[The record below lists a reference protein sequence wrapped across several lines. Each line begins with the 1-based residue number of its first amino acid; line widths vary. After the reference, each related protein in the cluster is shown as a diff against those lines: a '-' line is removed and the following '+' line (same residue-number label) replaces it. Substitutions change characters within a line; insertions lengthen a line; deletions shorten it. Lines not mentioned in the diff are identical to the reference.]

1 MIQKAE
7 IFFHDIRKPH
17 ALSIDALINNYISE
31 HPEHKIACISYTI
44 GGSFEKALV
53 IFDVKEEKDNNE
65 RGRQNSQTSTYI
77 SKPDRKGSTSINKQA
92 SGMPERRSDI

>member
-17 ALSIDALINNYISE
+17 ASSIDTLINNYILE
-31 HPEHKIACISYTI
+31 YPEHKIACISYTI

-53 IFDVKEEKDNNE
+53 IFDIKEEKDNNE
-65 RGRQNSQTSTYI
+65 RGKQNSQTGSYHT
-77 SKPDRKGSTSINKQA
+77 KPDRRGSTENNKQS
-92 SGMPERRSDI
+92 SGVSERRSDI